1 MVTGTTVVTA
11 GVVETGVKVVTSVT
25 GVVLMPAFVV
35 ALGSV
40 VTAILVVA
48 TVGSGINTID
58 NTQARIIC
66 NRGKVNKIRDKL
78 SYIIKIPF
86 LK

>member
-11 GVVETGVKVVTSVT
+11 CVVETGVKVITSVT

-35 ALGSV
+35 ASGSV
-40 VTAILVVA
+40 VTAPLVVA

-58 NTQARIIC
+58 NTQAC
-66 NRGKVNKIRDKL
+66 DV
-78 SYIIKIPF
+78 
-86 LK
+86 

>member
-35 ALGSV
+35 ASGSV
-40 VTAILVVA
+40 VTATLVVA
-48 TVGSGINTID
+48 TVGFGINTID
-58 NTQARIIC
+58 NTQARII
-66 NRGKVNKIRDKL
+66 
-78 SYIIKIPF
+78 
-86 LK
+86 

>member
-35 ALGSV
+35 ASGSV
-40 VTAILVVA
+40 VTATLVVA
-48 TVGSGINTID
+48 TVGFGINKID
-58 NTQARIIC
+58 NTQARNI
-66 NRGKVNKIRDKL
+66 
-78 SYIIKIPF
+78 
-86 LK
+86 